1 MKNFFKTNKQDKA
14 RALCSALLHE
24 TKYLVEIYNKN
35 ISNIS
40 DLNKSSFE
48 QGIQGYGIDIEVV
61 KLQNQLNDKSF
72 KNFMFTYASIRSL
85 YSYIEDILIELD
97 IEELNKKEYE
107 NIVNLNLPTYEEIMK
122 IDKDVGFQYKEEN
135 DDPILDFLSD
145 KDENGNLLISGG
157 LNDNIDGEEE

>member
-1 MKNFFKTNKQDKA
+1 
-14 RALCSALLHE
+14 
-24 TKYLVEIYNKN
+24 
-35 ISNIS
+35 
-40 DLNKSSFE
+40 
-48 QGIQGYGIDIEVV
+48 
-61 KLQNQLNDKSF
+61 
-72 KNFMFTYASIRSL
+72 MFTYASIRSL